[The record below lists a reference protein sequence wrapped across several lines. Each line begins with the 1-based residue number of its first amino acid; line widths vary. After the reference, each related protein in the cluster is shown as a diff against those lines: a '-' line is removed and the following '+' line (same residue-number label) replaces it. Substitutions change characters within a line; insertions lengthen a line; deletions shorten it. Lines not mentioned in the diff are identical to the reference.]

1 MRSINPKLLS
11 LMDRYQLKILIETV
25 RYPDCWILGGPTES
39 EAKQILK
46 SKFNYSDNEIK
57 EIKLLNRSGHYGK
70 EDDNFL
76 AVIEDLKNKGIQNT
90 TKLFADIEEQLS
102 ENPDM
107 VRELIKDYVKTYD
120 VDDLTFWIETQGKN
134 IEDYK

>member
-1 MRSINPKLLS
+1 MSN
-11 LMDRYQLKILIETV
+11 M
-25 RYPDCWILGGPTES
+25 
-39 EAKQILK
+39 
-46 SKFNYSDNEIK
+46 N
-57 EIKLLNRSGHYGK
+57 
-70 EDDNFL
+70 
-76 AVIEDLKNKGIQNT
+76 VIEDLKNKGIQNT

>member
-1 MRSINPKLLS
+1 MSN
-11 LMDRYQLKILIETV
+11 M
-25 RYPDCWILGGPTES
+25 
-39 EAKQILK
+39 
-46 SKFNYSDNEIK
+46 N
-57 EIKLLNRSGHYGK
+57 
-70 EDDNFL
+70 
-76 AVIEDLKNKGIQNT
+76 VIEDLKKKGIQNT

>member
-1 MRSINPKLLS
+1 MEN
-11 LMDRYQLKILIETV
+11 
-25 RYPDCWILGGPTES
+25 
-39 EAKQILK
+39 
-46 SKFNYSDNEIK
+46 
-57 EIKLLNRSGHYGK
+57 
-70 EDDNFL
+70 DNFL